1 MAVAIVW
8 YLTLGYIGK
17 VHHEP
22 GVWESLKGNGHDVDL
37 ISFSRK
43 EVDKPPA
50 RA

>member
-17 VHHEP
+17 VHHES